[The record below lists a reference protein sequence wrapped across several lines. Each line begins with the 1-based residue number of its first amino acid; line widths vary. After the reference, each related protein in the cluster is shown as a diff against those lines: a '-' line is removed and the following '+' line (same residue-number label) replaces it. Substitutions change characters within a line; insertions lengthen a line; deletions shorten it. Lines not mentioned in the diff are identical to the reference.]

1 MRGSIVLLF
10 GLAAAACQHRRSAA
24 VRHAILAM
32 AIAASIAVVPLGQLL
47 PSWEVEIPRPAAD
60 AQIAAPA
67 GAAASVAPP
76 ISAVAAASPTAPRTW
91 PLLMLLWL
99 AGVAAG
105 GLRLAAGVGR
115 LAWLARRAAPLHDCR
130 WQFAAATI
138 SKDVGLS
145 RPVTLLQADVPETLG
160 TWGLRRPHVL
170 LPRDAGEWTDER
182 MLVVLRHELAHVRR
196 HDWIV
201 QLLAEAARAICWF
214 NPLMWL
220 ACARLRREGEQA
232 CDDVV
237 LAGGVEAPVY
247 ATHLLDLTRRYRA
260 ARTPWA
266 SPVSMARPST
276 LERRIAAMLN
286 ATLNRKGLSTRAML
300 LAAAALAAVAVPSAV
315 LRATQGAP
323 LPLTGLVYDATGAV
337 LPEVKLTLED
347 AQRVKTEAT
356 TDASGQFQFPP
367 VPSGKY
373 TLEAALPG
381 FKPLRQSVTL
391 STARDWKRVVMLQVG
406 EVQEEISVRASRI
419 AGARP
424 QGSAASAVAAP
435 VRVGGNIRPP
445 RKVRHVSPVYPA
457 SMREAGLEGLV
468 PMEAII
474 AADGKVQSV
483 RVLTAEIHPD
493 LAQAAVEAVK
503 QWQFEPTLLNGA
515 AVEVVM
521 NVSVSFTLSD

>member
-1 MRGSIVLLF
+1 
-10 GLAAAACQHRRSAA
+10 
-24 VRHAILAM
+24 
-32 AIAASIAVVPLGQLL
+32 
-47 PSWEVEIPRPAAD
+47 
-60 AQIAAPA
+60 
-67 GAAASVAPP
+67 
-76 ISAVAAASPTAPRTW
+76 
-91 PLLMLLWL
+91 
-99 AGVAAG
+99 
-105 GLRLAAGVGR
+105 
-115 LAWLARRAAPLHDCR
+115 
-130 WQFAAATI
+130 
-138 SKDVGLS
+138 
-145 RPVTLLQADVPETLG
+145 
-160 TWGLRRPHVL
+160 
-170 LPRDAGEWTDER
+170 
-182 MLVVLRHELAHVRR
+182 
-196 HDWIV
+196 
-201 QLLAEAARAICWF
+201 
-214 NPLMWL
+214 
-220 ACARLRREGEQA
+220 
-232 CDDVV
+232 
-237 LAGGVEAPVY
+237 
-247 ATHLLDLTRRYRA
+247 
-260 ARTPWA
+260 
-266 SPVSMARPST
+266 
-276 LERRIAAMLN
+276 MLN

-300 LAAAALAAVAVPSAV
+300 LAAAALAAVAVPSAA

-347 AQRVKTEAT
+347 AQRVKTEAR

-391 STARDWKRVVMLQVG
+391 GTARDWKRVVMLQVG
-406 EVQEEISVRASRI
+406 EVQEEIVVRASRHCRRT
-419 AGARP
+419 ATGHGRLV
-424 QGSAASAVAAP
+424 GVAPAP

-457 SMREAGLEGLV
+457 SMREAGLEGVV

-521 NVSVSFTLSD
+521 NVSMSFTLSD